1 MGTRTMD
8 FVKSMEKWASEVT
21 EALVVENQKP
31 SDTVTKIAK
40 EHDLNPDQVARL
52 CELSN
57 HQIYAQ
63 MFKKGDERV
72 YDFPTAD
79 ARMVILAMRHSPTEK
94 EAMDLSLA
102 DYQKEAFDLHV
113 ADQRLLNAIFSDL
126 FPKTAEEITIP
137 YVNDISPERQALI
150 LEINKTA
157 AALSDIQTDEVSTQ
171 IGLSEKEQEI
181 YQKARQ
187 IILKGGKVG
196 DLVAYIDQEVGGSSR
211 LSDTIL
217 DKLKAE
223 NIIDAR
229 LDIDDSD
236 GRVRHTNKDRSLN
249 DSIES
254 FKTTEANLRI
264 LRRASAKVQEDLT
277 QMHIELDKI
286 GGPIVS
292 VERFLRRKGRPS

>member
-21 EALVVENQKP
+21 EALVVKNQKP

-63 MFKKGDERV
+63 MFKMGDERV

-113 ADQRLLNAIFSDL
+113 A
-126 FPKTAEEITIP
+126 
-137 YVNDISPERQALI
+137 ERQALI

-171 IGLSEKEQEI
+171 IGLSEREQEI

-187 IILKGGKVG
+187 IILKGGKVD